1 LLLNGHRPL
10 DSCSLFVFCFE
21 VKRSK
26 GKVDPIKDSG
36 APMAQV
42 KIAGTV
48 FSVIAIFCFV
58 LALSWVGLALLGF

>member
-1 LLLNGHRPL
+1 MLP
-10 DSCSLFVFCFE
+10 FCFSLE

-26 GKVDPIKDSG
+26 GKVDPIKESG
-36 APMAQV
+36 ASMAQV
-42 KIAGTV
+42 KTAGTV